1 MFFRVLDI
9 LSQETKKEWLRLQDA
24 INVWSE
30 IGPLRRVMLHRP
42 GEELLNLMPEHL
54 ERLLFDDIPY
64 LRLAQEEHDRF
75 AELLREQ
82 GVEVVYLEDLT
93 AEALSQEEVR
103 RQFILD
109 YLRDAGIRGE
119 KRTGRMLEYFLNFS
133 TKNMVLK
140 MMAGVR
146 KSEIY
151 GYGRKN
157 LTDYL
162 EEDYPFVIDPMP
174 NLYFTRDPFACIGG
188 GVALHRMYSQTRNR
202 ETLFGDYIFRYHP
215 QYQKVPRLYDRTEEH
230 SLEGGDILVLSDQ
243 VVAVGISQRTEPFAI
258 EVLAKKLLGLGFSQ
272 ILAIDI
278 PKTRSFMHLDTV
290 FTMVDRDKFT
300 VHPNIRGDMEVFVL
314 EQGSEGHLDIHQER
328 ADLSHILMDHLGLS
342 QVTLIPCGGG
352 NIIDAAREQWNDGSN
367 TFAIAPGKVVAY
379 DRNQVTNRL
388 LLDHGVEVLTIPS
401 SELSR
406 GRGGPRCMT
415 MPLVRGTI

>member
-1 MFFRVLDI
+1 MN
-9 LSQETKKEWLRLQDA
+9 EA
-24 INVWSE
+24 INIWSE

-54 ERLLFDDIPY
+54 DRLLFDDIPY
-64 LRLAQEEHDRF
+64 LRLARQEHDRF
-75 AELLREQ
+75 AGLLTEQ

-93 AEALSQEEVR
+93 AEALTDETVR
-103 RQFILD
+103 RQFVDD

-119 KRTGRMLEYFLNFS
+119 KRLQRMREYFLSFT

-146 KSEIY
+146 KSEIQ
-151 GYGRKN
+151 GYGKKN

-162 EEDYPFVIDPMP
+162 EGDYPFVIDPMP
-174 NLYFTRDPFACIGG
+174 NLYFTRDPFACIGS
-188 GVALHRMYSQTRNR
+188 GVSLHRMYSQTRSR

-215 QYQKVPRLYDRTEEH
+215 VYKTVPKVYSREMEPR
-230 SLEGGDILVLSDQ
+230 LEGGDILVLSRDT
-243 VVAVGISQRTEPFAI
+243 VAVGISQRTEPFAI
-258 EVLAKKLLGLGFSQ
+258 EILAKQLLELGFSQ

-278 PKTRSFMHLDTV
+278 PKSRSFMHLDTV

-300 VHPNIRGDMEVFVL
+300 VHPNIQGNMEVFVL
-314 EQGSEGHLDIHQER
+314 EKGGGHLSIRPER
-328 ADLSHILMDHLGLS
+328 ASLEHILMDHLGLPR
-342 QVTLIPCGGG
+342 VTLIPCGGG
-352 NIIDAAREQWNDGSN
+352 NVIDAAREQWNDGSN
-367 TFAIAPGKVVAY
+367 TFAIAPGRVIAY
-379 DRNQVTNRL
+379 DRNQVTNEL
-388 LLDHGVEVLTIPS
+388 LRDCGVEVLTIPS

-415 MPLVRGTI
+415 MPLIREATI

>member
-1 MFFRVLDI
+1 MN
-9 LSQETKKEWLRLQDA
+9 ET
-24 INVWSE
+24 INIWSE
-30 IGPLRRVMLHRP
+30 IGTLRRVMLHRP

-54 ERLLFDDIPY
+54 DRLLFDDIPY
-64 LRLAQEEHDRF
+64 LRLARQEHDQF
-75 AELLREQ
+75 AGLLTEQ

-93 AEALSQEEVR
+93 AEALTDETVR
-103 RQFILD
+103 QQFVDD

-119 KRTGRMLEYFLNFS
+119 KRLQRMREYFLGFT

-146 KSEIY
+146 KSEIH

-162 EEDYPFVIDPMP
+162 EGDYPFVIDPMP
-174 NLYFTRDPFACIGG
+174 NLYFTRDPFACIGS
-188 GVALHRMYSQTRNR
+188 GVSLHRMYSQTRNR

-215 QYQKVPRLYDRTEEH
+215 VYKNVPKVYSRDMEP
-230 SLEGGDILVLSDQ
+230 SLEGGDILVLSRDT
-243 VVAVGISQRTEPFAI
+243 VAVGISQRTEPFAI
-258 EVLAKKLLGLGFSQ
+258 EILAKNLLELGFTQ

-278 PKTRSFMHLDTV
+278 PKSRSFMHLDTV

-300 VHPNIRGDMEVFVL
+300 VHPNIQGNMEVFVL
-314 EQGSEGHLDIHQER
+314 EKGGGHLSIRQER
-328 ADLSHILMDHLGLS
+328 ASLEHILMDHLGLPR
-342 QVTLIPCGGG
+342 VTLIPCGGG
-352 NIIDAAREQWNDGSN
+352 SVIDAAREQWNDGSN
-367 TFAIAPGKVVAY
+367 TFAIAPGRVIAY
-379 DRNQVTNRL
+379 DRNQATNEL
-388 LLDHGVEVLTIPS
+388 LRDCGVEVLTIPS

-415 MPLVRGTI
+415 MPLIRDLY